1 MLSRRLNF
9 SWKYYSL
16 ILKFSKCPVNWQ
28 FIGIIWY
35 SFIFDIIFKTT
46 FCASIW
52 KEVHHSKEI
61 VNLQGFFG
69 LTVVY
74 VNIKTY
80 THQQSITILLKGYI
94 LFIGCLYYLSVHFHS
109 CYFYIQYHKCI
120 GKITSLP
127 VQTFCCFKL
136 RSILLT
142 WWRNIRLF
150 YTILVLTIQEKSRFQ
165 PALPQSTIC
174 SYASAAT
181 LQYFTKFLAFCWYL
195 GKQS

>member
-35 SFIFDIIFKTT
+35 SFIFNIIFKTT

-109 CYFYIQYHKCI
+109 CCFYTQYHGGI
-120 GKITSLP
+120 REIAL
-127 VQTFCCFKL
+127 L
-136 RSILLT
+136 RKNLLCKNC
-142 WWRNIRLF
+142 R
-150 YTILVLTIQEKSRFQ
+150 
-165 PALPQSTIC
+165 
-174 SYASAAT
+174 T
-181 LQYFTKFLAFCWYL
+181 LQYLTHFIITFCHTL
-195 GKQS
+195 LCLTHFVITVFHTL

>member
-109 CYFYIQYHKCI
+109 CYFYIQNHRGI
-120 GKITSLP
+120 RDITSMP
-127 VQTFCCFKL
+127 VQIFCFKL
-136 RSILLT
+136 CSILKT

-150 YTILVLTIQEKSRFQ
+150 YTAFVLTIQKRSRFE
-165 PALPQSTIC
+165 PGPPQSTIC
-174 SYASAAT
+174 SYVPALYRYNS
-181 LQYFTKFLAFCWYL
+181 
-195 GKQS
+195 